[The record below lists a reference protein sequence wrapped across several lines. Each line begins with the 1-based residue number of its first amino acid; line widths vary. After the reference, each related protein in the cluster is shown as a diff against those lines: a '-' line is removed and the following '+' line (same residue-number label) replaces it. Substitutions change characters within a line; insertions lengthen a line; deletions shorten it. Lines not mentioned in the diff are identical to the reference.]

1 MLPPQEDIVTIH
13 ADKTDKPKKLVS
25 VTINSRPFELEKD
38 DITFE
43 ELVALAFPNGSGEN
57 PLYRISYRRGHGN
70 KSGTLAAGESVKV
83 KEGMEFD
90 VDVTNRS

>member
-1 MLPPQEDIVTIH
+1 MTIH
-13 ADKTDKPKKLVS
+13 ADATDKPKKLVS

-57 PLYRISYRRGHGN
+57 PQYRVSYRRGNGN